1 MNLPLISNYGLLK
14 PKVSDP
20 SGYVTKDGM
29 WAAVPFG
36 KQFMIIHNGEQIHVA
51 GTLVTAKSYIN
62 KQIKASNKIKTKP
75 NKRKPGTSS
84 LEPFL

>member
-1 MNLPLISNYGLLK
+1 MNLPLISNYGLLN
-14 PKVSDP
+14 PKVSDA

-36 KQFMIIHNGEQIHVA
+36 KQFMIIHNGEQVHVA

-62 KQIKASNKIKTKP
+62 KQIKAANKIKTKP
-75 NKRKPGTSS
+75 KKRKPGTSS